1 MRDRERDEQAGF
13 LRGLRRDRAAA
24 FRKEI
29 VPYFRYVFQSGF
41 GLFVSAALFAL
52 YLGYTELIRDVPP
65 DWPVK
70 TVGVALLSLAAIRA
84 PLRTYLRPADTVFL
98 LAMESRVLDVNIRP
112 ARTKVILVA
121 AIRALA
127 LFALFAPLYVK
138 SPQTA
143 VLAESRSLVLVAI
156 LIAIVAGGNVYGGWM
171 ERKLADRSWR
181 IAIRLTRWGLTIAVV
196 AALLLR
202 SMSLALP
209 FMLLSATAFAL
220 LHRLPSRHALPWERL
235 IDEEAAAR
243 RRWMAFLGWFV
254 DVPTESTKPA
264 RRSWIAWTGE
274 LLPWRRDRAWHYLYA
289 KALLRGETFGA
300 LWRWVLLTGF
310 VLALTGSALVSAIV
324 YGVSVVVIGL
334 QLSELR
340 RIRFVETADTVPL
353 RAEDRYAAAAAIA
366 RTAGLAAVVLLGA
379 VGLAFTL
386 DGSSGAIGNEWPA
399 AIAFGLLWCGW
410 WMPRRIA
417 KSGSEDD

>member
-98 LAMESRVLDVNIRP
+98 LPMEPRVLDAYIRP
-112 ARTKVILVA
+112 ARTKAIAVA

-127 LFALFAPLYVK
+127 LFALFAPLYVRA
-138 SPQTA
+138 PQTA
-143 VLAESRSLVLVAI
+143 GLAEARPLALVAI
-156 LIAIVAGGNVYGGWM
+156 LLAIVAGGNVYGGWL
-171 ERKLADRSWR
+171 ERRLADRSWR
-181 IAIRLTRWGLTIAVV
+181 LAIRLARWGLTIVVV

-202 SMSLALP
+202 PMSLALP
-209 FMLLSATAFAL
+209 FMLLCAAAFAL
-220 LHRLPSRHALPWERL
+220 LHRLPTRHALPWERL

-243 RRWMAFLGWFV
+243 RRWTAFLGWFV
-254 DVPTESTKPA
+254 DVPTESAKPA
-264 RRSWIAWTGE
+264 RRSWIAWAGDR
-274 LLPWRRDRAWHYLYA
+274 LPWSRDRAWHYLYA
-289 KALLRGETFGA
+289 KAFLRGDTFGA

-310 VLALTGSALVSAIV
+310 VLALTESALASAIV

-366 RTAGLAAVVLLGA
+366 RTAGLASAVALGA
-379 VGLAFTL
+379 AGLAMTRF
-386 DGSSGAIGNEWPA
+386 GSSEAIGSEWLA
-399 AIAFGLLWCGW
+399 VIAFGLIWCGW

-417 KSGSEDD
+417 KSRIDDE